1 MAEKGAED
9 ELLDREIDLF
19 YRKMSQKDTVWMKS
33 LRFVFLI
40 IFSGKE
46 NIQEGFNLTKDI
58 SFLMIYLWVGHL

>member
-58 SFLMIYLWVGHL
+58 SFLMIYL